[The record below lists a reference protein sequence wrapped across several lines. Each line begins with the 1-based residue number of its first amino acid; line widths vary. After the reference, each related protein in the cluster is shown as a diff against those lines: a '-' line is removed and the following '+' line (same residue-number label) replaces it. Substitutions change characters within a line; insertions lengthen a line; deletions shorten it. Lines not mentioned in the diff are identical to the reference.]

1 MDYIKK
7 TIPLII
13 ILALFLG
20 CPKRQTE
27 PEVVE
32 EIPVEE
38 EIPFEEVQLPEPE
51 PEPELPPFVMETVFF
66 DFDKSD
72 IRVDAAEI
80 LQRNAEMLQMY
91 PYMNITLEGHCCE
104 IGTAEYNL
112 ALGERRALAT
122 RDYLIMLGIST
133 DRMSTISYGEEKPL
147 DPLNLERNR
156 RCEFVAR

>member
-1 MDYIKK
+1 MFYLKR

-20 CPKRQTE
+20 CPKKQTVE
-27 PEVVE
+27 PEAE
-32 EIPVEE
+32 EIPMEE
-38 EIPFEEVQLPEPE
+38 EIPYEEVELPEPE
-51 PEPELPPFVMETVFF
+51 PVMPAFELERIFF

-80 LQRNAEMLQMY
+80 LQRNAEMLQLY
-91 PYMNITLEGHCCE
+91 PYMNIVIEGHCCE

-112 ALGERRALAT
+112 ALGERRAMAA
-122 RDYLIMLGIST
+122 RDYLLMLGISA
-133 DRMSTISYGEEKPL
+133 DRMSTVSYGEEKPL

-156 RCEFVAR
+156 RCEFVTQ

>member
-1 MDYIKK
+1 MHYMKK

-13 ILALFLG
+13 ILVLFFG
-20 CPKRQTE
+20 CPKKQTVE

-32 EIPVEE
+32 EIPIEE
-38 EIPFEEVQLPEPE
+38 EIPFEEVELPEPE
-51 PEPELPPFVMETVFF
+51 PVMPAFVLEMVFF

-80 LQRNAEMLQMY
+80 LQRNAEMLQLY

-112 ALGERRALAT
+112 ALGERRAFAT
-122 RDYLIMLGIST
+122 RDYLLMIGISA
-133 DRMSTISYGEEKPL
+133 DRMSTVSYGEEKPL